1 MPLPHRTLRTFG
13 KSSNQLVRRAAVVVI
28 ETCFVLAIDTCLGV
42 PLRALLDLL
51 SRQVHEYLSFRPT
64 DAACPVWCDVHP
76 PGLIVDDTV
85 LYMADRLVAPLNV
98 ISADLLVATQVDV
111 TVTRWLVGT
120 FRGCLVPHAR
130 CQTTRTPATKSRA
143 LPVEGIPIYR
153 T

>member
-64 DAACPVWCDVHP
+64 DAACPVWCDQHALAQPPVAGVDHQIVHP

-85 LYMADRLVAPLNV
+85 LYMADRLVAPLNR
-98 ISADLLVATQVDV
+98 SEE
-111 TVTRWLVGT
+111 RRVGE
-120 FRGCLVPHAR
+120 
-130 CQTTRTPATKSRA
+130 
-143 LPVEGIPIYR
+143 EGASV
-153 T
+153 